1 MLLIFQTQL
10 HSWWLDAN
18 AYTETTRPLFAKA
31 SGFPLSLYVTKKMQ
45 SSASDAVY
53 TPLQKQDI
61 TEQEIDKLVRLGYL
75 EKKKFSGGIYLFV
88 FSCKIAIKDFKTFTW
103 RFLPF
108 NYHMLK
114 KIRQIRNLLNIEI

>member
-18 AYTETTRPLFAKA
+18 AYTETTRPIFAKA

-53 TPLQKQDI
+53 TSLQKQDI

-75 EKKKFSGGIYLFV
+75 EKFSRGIELFV
-88 FSCKIAIKDFKTFTW
+88 FSCMKAIKDFNIFTW
-103 RFLPF
+103 RFTF
-108 NYHMLK
+108 YYV
-114 KIRQIRNLLNIEI
+114 

>member
-1 MLLIFQTQL
+1 MNAYYEFFVFQTQL

-75 EKKKFSGGIYLFV
+75 KNNKFSGV
-88 FSCKIAIKDFKTFTW
+88 FI
-103 RFLPF
+103 FLYF
-108 NYHMLK
+108 HV
-114 KIRQIRNLLNIEI
+114 